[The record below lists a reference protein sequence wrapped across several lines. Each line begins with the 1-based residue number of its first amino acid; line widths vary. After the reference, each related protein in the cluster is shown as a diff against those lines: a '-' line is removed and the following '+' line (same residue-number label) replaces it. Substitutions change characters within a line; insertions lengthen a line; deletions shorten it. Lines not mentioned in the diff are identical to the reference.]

1 MKKLKCRKDRSWW
14 KHLVLTACSIAA
26 CVPAMAQHVIP
37 VVDFDTDTV
46 GTQSSNPNIVHSTIT
61 DWTVVTDSVLDPAA
75 PENVYESTQDQ
86 TNIKVEFPATTLA
99 PGETLRV
106 KVDYKYVAA
115 PTSPGIQQYNF
126 LRFGAYQTQG
136 TATFTDDIGY
146 LADVSY
152 WQQGTG
158 AKSGDYSIRREDNVW
173 DDFDLGPLLDN
184 QVSPVDFIPPA
195 VPETGDIVTMFQPDG
210 MMASWPKPFDDG
222 ITSDHAAVICVS
234 NTGTAVE
241 VCLYHG
247 FPPTLIGKAV
257 DTSATSILT
266 FDTVYLESPSDNN
279 GFHVDNIGIQHIA
292 PELACCSGCVE
303 FQDLTLGSVYNVG
316 DTFTVHSADG
326 SFGFDVVASDFFFS
340 SGTAFSGGFAEVEN
354 GGQAGYFGQE
364 MEVSNIN
371 LEFTPTGAPPMGVS
385 VLFGEYGGNINLSV
399 NGVAANVA
407 NFIDLDGLTLGGA
420 MLSVPTGGLGNDT
433 AELRMTGVPITQFI
447 IGGQEL
453 WIDHI
458 CEYDEQ
464 IPPSDC
470 PIDDYIAHDNG
481 MPGGG
486 EPDPVAAGW
495 TYPNSVT
502 EQATFLADLAS
513 LGISTDIITFEGSNG
528 WSPVNGTGDMFAGTA
543 APYAGGPYT
552 SAAFGTS
559 GDMATGDATGNVSY
573 NGADNIVTF
582 TLFNNGHSAGI
593 DEPGIGDMDG
603 SNDSDRGINTSPGG
617 FHFLEA
623 LPSENQPG
631 GVAIEFD
638 KAVPAV
644 GMYVMGVEEDKR
656 DIEVSILYA
665 DGSMQVRPADIVPGP
680 LNDGGTQFLG
690 YLAPDLQ
697 DSTCWIKRVTFN
709 ELYDGEPAGERDIF
723 SIDDV
728 IFAATESNPPITPSN
743 CDLTFYDA
751 RDDGPANGG
760 EPTPYA
766 TGWTFPTAQAEQTKF
781 LADLTGLGLP
791 HELITFEQANGWTP
805 LTGTGDM
812 FIEAGAPYAGGPY
825 TTAAYGTSGSM
836 GAGDANGSVDY
847 LGADNTVSFTLFDNG
862 HSVGIDEPGIGDMD
876 TDNDTDRGVNTTSA
890 GYHFLE
896 ALPSENNAGGLS
908 ISFQKPVPAAGM
920 YVMGV
925 EDGKRAIT
933 VTIDYA
939 DGSSQVRSTDI
950 TAGPNNEG
958 GIQFLGYLAPDLQT
972 SDCWI
977 KGITF
982 TELYSGEGANER
994 DIFSID
1000 DVIYVASEAN
1010 PELDPEIPGDPN
1022 DPNNPDIPGDPQN
1035 NPNPQLVFGNPTPN
1049 LLNKGVASFPV
1060 AFENVSAVLL
1070 DLDDI
1075 KVLASGSVTFDP
1087 TLALNINAT
1096 DHAVEVTIT
1105 GGDGTVAIEVPTDVA
1120 FDAAGNAAPGGTSPT
1135 VAVDN
1140 TPPALSIGVPDIDL
1154 ASRAIQWPLEYQG
1167 ATEMNLVPGMITAV
1181 IGGTDLVTLAVNGG
1195 DSVNPS
1201 VRLESFPSGV
1211 TGDLV
1216 LTIAPGAAKDAANN
1230 TDAGGTQTLVITDLT
1245 FADKTNANDPD
1256 NVDLTNKLF
1265 ALDGKLQDGYISG
1278 ALVFFD
1284 ENRNGQ
1290 HDNGEPSTFTNN
1302 QGAFQLAIDLSQY
1315 DDNNNNVLDPS
1326 EGVLIMQGGVDISTG
1341 LAFEGQ
1347 FLAPVGASLATP
1359 LSSLIVAI
1367 VDLNPTFTFAQA
1379 QTSIKQGLNLSG
1391 SVNINTYDPI
1401 ASASQGD
1408 GASGQVFAAAAMVQD
1423 TVFTMTRILNTAGG
1437 GNQLGTIQAAG
1448 YRYIANRLMLNQA
1461 VNLTD
1466 ADFLKTM
1473 IASLQQSLNIAVD
1486 ATVVDAWANS
1496 IANSNQLKQKAA
1508 DSNNPADAVKQ
1519 IAKTQLVTQSQ
1530 LTDDLANV
1538 QSGKVDADELQAT
1551 YSGNGLENAV
1561 NQAPVGDVFANEN
1574 RIGTFSFSKATYNQ
1588 YEGPVASGG
1597 AQKISVDSI
1606 TIKREDGNQQTVT
1619 LIVTPTDGTA
1629 TTANG
1634 DFLANTVEVTFGDT
1648 EIYKTVSLANIIQ
1661 DDAAAEGDETMN
1673 LQLTLKPGSPA
1684 NAQLGAQTTA
1694 TVNILDNDAA
1704 GTFAFANAQGNVI
1717 EGDEAS
1723 RQIVIERTQGLS
1735 GQVVL
1740 DITAA
1745 ALQGATA
1752 GSDFD
1757 NAATQVTFPAGTSKK
1772 VVLLPVIDDLVQ
1784 AEPNETFQLTL
1795 AIGAGSAP
1803 GAALG
1808 AQNTFTATIVDNDV
1822 ATQVNVTSSNPSV
1835 SQTQNGP
1842 VTVDLQYAGA
1852 TSVNV
1857 RLSDIT
1863 LIKTG
1868 TATGTLSMTGG
1879 TTATPKVTVSNI
1891 TGDGTLAIQVAA
1903 GRGVDALGNGD
1914 TGVTSSTFTVD
1925 NTGPAITIGN
1935 PSASVTLNGPVS
1947 FQVTYADDAF
1957 AVNLKASH
1965 VTIEGGLNVKA
1976 DIQIA
1981 NATTRNPTVT
1991 LSNISGMWSP
2001 NIRINGGSSQ
2011 DILGNQDQGAVS
2023 AGFDILS
2030 EAPTLSVGFP
2040 SSIATREGPVT
2051 IPLSYQGV
2059 SQVALSPDNVE
2070 LIQTGSATGTVS
2082 VEDGNTSTPRIIIS
2096 GIGGTGTL
2104 AVRVKSGSGQN
2115 QLGITDAGGE
2125 SRSIQI
2131 DNSAPVMSVSTP
2143 TTLTNGSEAVVDV
2156 RYDGA
2161 YLIVLREEFIALQY
2175 DGAVTAE
2182 FELLEMNASTR
2193 RVRLFN
2199 IQGNGAIRVNVAP
2212 GKALSRTGIHE
2223 SQGGSSE
2230 WIRIDQTAPT
2240 LVFFNVQEVTV
2251 NGGTLIY
2258 GVQYQGADNINL
2270 SNDHIRLITTGN
2282 TQASATVQT
2291 VPGNTNQRQIVVNNI
2306 QGDGTLQVEVSAGS
2320 ASDQAGNVDQTVL
2333 LSPVATIDQTGPTV
2347 AVGDPS
2353 SLTTQGEAISIPL
2366 TVQGGNFSEL
2376 SAGHIQLVLSGDS
2389 LKAGINIEQTSDT
2402 EAVITLSGFE
2412 GEGTISL
2419 GVTAGAAKDAAG
2431 NESGDIAATWSIQ
2444 VTQPAPKAEPGKLGI
2459 QGSTL
2464 SLFGTEGV
2472 VYLLEVTTN
2481 FVDWELVSELK
2492 ATGNETALTFD
2503 LDISSGAGFYRV
2515 RTVEP

>member
-1 MKKLKCRKDRSWW
+1 MKKLICRKYRSWW
-14 KHLVLTACSIAA
+14 KDLALTACSMAA
-26 CVPAMAQHVIP
+26 CVPAMAQLVIP
-37 VVDFDTDTV
+37 VVDFDLDTV
-46 GTQSSNPNIVHSTIT
+46 GTQSSNPNIVHSTIA

-86 TNIKVEFPATTLA
+86 TNIKIEFPATTLA

-106 KVDYKYVAA
+106 KVDYKYVAT

-126 LRFGAYQTQG
+126 LRFGAYQTFG

-152 WQQGTG
+152 WQQGSG

-184 QVSPVDFIPPA
+184 QVSPVAFTPPA

-210 MMASWPKPFDDG
+210 MMANWPKPFDDG
-222 ITSDHAAVICVS
+222 VTSDHAAVICVS

-257 DTSATSILT
+257 DSSAAPIVT

-316 DTFTVHSADG
+316 DSFTVHSADG
-326 SFGFDVVASDFFFS
+326 SFGFDVIASDFFFS
-340 SGTAFSGGFAEVEN
+340 SGSAFSGGFAEVEN
-354 GGQAGYFGQE
+354 GGLAGYYGHE
-364 MEVSNIN
+364 MEVNNIN
-371 LEFTPTGAPPMGVS
+371 LEFTPTGASPMGLS
-385 VLFGEYGGNINLSV
+385 VMFGEYGGNINLSV

-433 AELRMTGVPITQFI
+433 GELRMTGAPITQFI

-464 IPPSDC
+464 MPPSNC

-481 MPGGG
+481 LPGGG

-495 TYPNSVT
+495 TYPNSAT
-502 EQATFLADLAS
+502 EQANFLADLAS

-528 WSPVNGTGDMFAGTA
+528 WSPVNGTGDLFAGSG

-559 GDMATGDATGNVSY
+559 GDMATGDAVGSVSY
-573 NGADNIVTF
+573 NGADNTVRF
-582 TLFNNGHSAGI
+582 TLFNNGHAAGI

-603 SNDSDRGINTSPGG
+603 SNDSDRGINTTPGG

-623 LPSENQPG
+623 LPSENLPG
-631 GVAIEFD
+631 GLAIEFD

-644 GMYVMGVEEDKR
+644 GMYVMGVEENKR
-656 DIEVSILYA
+656 DIEVTILHA

-728 IFAATESNPPITPSN
+728 I
-743 CDLTFYDA
+743 
-751 RDDGPANGG
+751 
-760 EPTPYA
+760 
-766 TGWTFPTAQAEQTKF
+766 
-781 LADLTGLGLP
+781 
-791 HELITFEQANGWTP
+791 
-805 LTGTGDM
+805 
-812 FIEAGAPYAGGPY
+812 
-825 TTAAYGTSGSM
+825 
-836 GAGDANGSVDY
+836 
-847 LGADNTVSFTLFDNG
+847 
-862 HSVGIDEPGIGDMD
+862 
-876 TDNDTDRGVNTTSA
+876 
-890 GYHFLE
+890 
-896 ALPSENNAGGLS
+896 
-908 ISFQKPVPAAGM
+908 
-920 YVMGV
+920 
-925 EDGKRAIT
+925 
-933 VTIDYA
+933 
-939 DGSSQVRSTDI
+939 
-950 TAGPNNEG
+950 
-958 GIQFLGYLAPDLQT
+958 
-972 SDCWI
+972 
-977 KGITF
+977 
-982 TELYSGEGANER
+982 
-994 DIFSID
+994 
-1000 DVIYVASEAN
+1000 YVASEAN
-1010 PELDPEIPGDPN
+1010 PELDPEIPDDPNNPNNPGNPGDPN
-1022 DPNNPDIPGDPQN
+1022 DPQNNPD
-1035 NPNPQLVFGNPTPN
+1035 PQLVFGNPTPN

-1087 TLALNINAT
+1087 TLVLNINGT
-1096 DHAVEVTIT
+1096 DHAVEITIT
-1105 GGDGTVAIEVPTDVA
+1105 GGDGTLAIEIPTDVA
-1120 FDAAGNAAPGGTSPT
+1120 FDAAGNSAPAGTSPT

-1140 TPPALSIGVPDIDL
+1140 TPPALTIGVPDIDV

-1167 ATEMNLVPGMITAV
+1167 ATEVNLLSGMITAV
-1181 IGGTDLVTLAVNGG
+1181 VGNTNLGTLAVNGG
-1195 DSVNPS
+1195 DSLNPS

-1216 LTIAPGAAKDAANN
+1216 LTIAPGGAKDAANN
-1230 TDAGGTQTLVITDLT
+1230 TDAGGIQSLAITDLT
-1245 FADKTNANDPD
+1245 FADKSNANDPD

-1265 ALDGKLQDGYISG
+1265 ALGGKLQDGYISG

-1326 EGVLIMQGGVDISTG
+1326 EGVLILQGGGDISTG

-1401 ASASQGD
+1401 ASAAQGD

-1437 GNQLGTIQAAG
+1437 GNQLDTIQAAG
-1448 YRYIANRLMLNQA
+1448 YHYIANRLMLNQP
-1461 VNLTD
+1461 VTLTN

-1496 IANSNQLKQKAA
+1496 VANSNQLKQKAA

-1634 DFLANTVEVTFGDT
+1634 DFLANTVEVTFADT

-1661 DDAAAEGDETMN
+1661 DDAAVEGDETMN

-1694 TVNILDNDAA
+1694 TVNILDNDAS
-1704 GTFAFANAQGNVI
+1704 GTFAFATAQGNVI

-1723 RQIVIERTQGLS
+1723 RQVVIERTQGLG

-1740 DITAA
+1740 DISVA

-1752 GSDFD
+1752 GSDFN
-1757 NAATQVTFPAGTSKK
+1757 NAAMQVTFPAGTSKK
-1772 VVLLPVIDDLVQ
+1772 VVLLPVIDDLVL

-1803 GAALG
+1803 GAVLG

-1835 SQTQNGP
+1835 TQTRNGP

-1852 TSVNV
+1852 SSVDV

-1863 LIKTG
+1863 LVKTG
-1868 TATGTLSMTGG
+1868 TATGTLTMTGG

-1903 GRGVDALGNGD
+1903 GRGLDALGNGD
-1914 TGVTSSTFTVD
+1914 AGVTSSTFTVD
-1925 NTGPAITIGN
+1925 N
-1935 PSASVTLNGPVS
+1935 
-1947 FQVTYADDAF
+1947 
-1957 AVNLKASH
+1957 
-1965 VTIEGGLNVKA
+1965 
-1976 DIQIA
+1976 
-1981 NATTRNPTVT
+1981 
-1991 LSNISGMWSP
+1991 
-2001 NIRINGGSSQ
+2001 
-2011 DILGNQDQGAVS
+2011 
-2023 AGFDILS
+2023 
-2030 EAPTLSVGFP
+2030 
-2040 SSIATREGPVT
+2040 
-2051 IPLSYQGV
+2051 
-2059 SQVALSPDNVE
+2059 
-2070 LIQTGSATGTVS
+2070 
-2082 VEDGNTSTPRIIIS
+2082 
-2096 GIGGTGTL
+2096 
-2104 AVRVKSGSGQN
+2104 
-2115 QLGITDAGGE
+2115 
-2125 SRSIQI
+2125 
-2131 DNSAPVMSVSTP
+2131 SAPVMSVSTL
-2143 TTLTNGSEAVVDV
+2143 TTLTNGSEALVDV

-2161 YLIVLREEFIALQY
+2161 YLIVLREEYIALQY

-2182 FELLEMNASTR
+2182 FELLEVDANTR

-2212 GKALSRTGIHE
+2212 GRALSRTGIHE
-2223 SQGGSSE
+2223 NQGGSSE

-2240 LVFFNVQEVTV
+2240 VAFFNVQEVTV

-2270 SNDHIRLITTGN
+2270 NNDHIRLITTGN
-2282 TQASATVQT
+2282 TQASTSVQT

-2333 LSPVATIDQTGPTV
+2333 LSPLATIDQTGPTV
-2347 AVGDPS
+2347 AIGDPS
-2353 SLTTQGEAISIPL
+2353 SLATQGEAISIPL
-2366 TVQGGNFSEL
+2366 TVQGGTFSDL
-2376 SAGHIQLVLSGDS
+2376 NAGHIQLVLNGES
-2389 LKAGINIEQTSDT
+2389 LKAGFDLEKTSDT

-2419 GVTAGAAKDAAG
+2419 GVTAGAATDAAG
-2431 NESGDIAATWSIQ
+2431 NESGDIAATWSIE

-2492 ATGNETALTFD
+2492 ATGNETALTVD

>member
-1 MKKLKCRKDRSWW
+1 MKKLICRKYRSWW
-14 KHLVLTACSIAA
+14 KDLALTACSIAA
-26 CVPAMAQHVIP
+26 CVPAMAQLVIP
-37 VVDFDTDTV
+37 VVDFDLDTV
-46 GTQSSNPNIVHSTIT
+46 GTQSSNPNIVHSTIA

-86 TNIKVEFPATTLA
+86 TNIKIEFPSTTLA

-106 KVDYKYVAA
+106 KVDYKYVAT

-126 LRFGAYQTQG
+126 LRFGAYQTFG

-152 WQQGTG
+152 WQQGSG

-184 QVSPVDFIPPA
+184 QVSPVAFTPPA

-210 MMASWPKPFDDG
+210 MMANWPKPFDDG
-222 ITSDHAAVICVS
+222 VTSDHAAVICVS

-257 DTSATSILT
+257 DSSAAPIVT

-340 SGTAFSGGFAEVEN
+340 SGSAFSGGFAEVEN
-354 GGQAGYFGQE
+354 GGLAGYYGHE
-364 MEVSNIN
+364 MEVNNIN
-371 LEFTPTGAPPMGVS
+371 LEFTPTGASPMGLS
-385 VLFGEYGGNINLSV
+385 VMFGEYGGNINLSV

-433 AELRMTGVPITQFI
+433 GELRMTGAPITQFI

-464 IPPSDC
+464 MPPSNC

-481 MPGGG
+481 LPGGG

-495 TYPNSVT
+495 TYPNSAT
-502 EQATFLADLAS
+502 EQANFLADLAS

-528 WSPVNGTGDMFAGTA
+528 WSPVNGTGDLFAGSG

-559 GDMATGDATGNVSY
+559 GEMATGDAVGSVSY
-573 NGADNIVTF
+573 NGADNTVRF
-582 TLFNNGHSAGI
+582 TLFNNGHAAGI

-603 SNDSDRGINTSPGG
+603 SNDSDRGINTTPGG

-623 LPSENQPG
+623 LPSENLPG
-631 GVAIEFD
+631 GLAIEFD

-644 GMYVMGVEEDKR
+644 GMYVMGVEENKR
-656 DIEVSILYA
+656 DIEVTILHA

-728 IFAATESNPPITPSN
+728 I
-743 CDLTFYDA
+743 
-751 RDDGPANGG
+751 
-760 EPTPYA
+760 
-766 TGWTFPTAQAEQTKF
+766 
-781 LADLTGLGLP
+781 
-791 HELITFEQANGWTP
+791 
-805 LTGTGDM
+805 
-812 FIEAGAPYAGGPY
+812 
-825 TTAAYGTSGSM
+825 
-836 GAGDANGSVDY
+836 
-847 LGADNTVSFTLFDNG
+847 
-862 HSVGIDEPGIGDMD
+862 
-876 TDNDTDRGVNTTSA
+876 
-890 GYHFLE
+890 
-896 ALPSENNAGGLS
+896 
-908 ISFQKPVPAAGM
+908 
-920 YVMGV
+920 
-925 EDGKRAIT
+925 
-933 VTIDYA
+933 
-939 DGSSQVRSTDI
+939 
-950 TAGPNNEG
+950 
-958 GIQFLGYLAPDLQT
+958 
-972 SDCWI
+972 
-977 KGITF
+977 
-982 TELYSGEGANER
+982 
-994 DIFSID
+994 
-1000 DVIYVASEAN
+1000 YVASEAN
-1010 PELDPEIPGDPN
+1010 PELDPEIPD
-1022 DPNNPDIPGDPQN
+1022 DPNNPNNPGNPGDPNDPQN

-1087 TLALNINAT
+1087 TLVLNINGT
-1096 DHAVEVTIT
+1096 DHAVEITIT
-1105 GGDGTVAIEVPTDVA
+1105 GGDGTLAIEIPTDVA
-1120 FDAAGNAAPGGTSPT
+1120 FDAAGNSAPAGTSPT

-1140 TPPALSIGVPDIDL
+1140 TPPALTIGVPDIDV

-1167 ATEMNLVPGMITAV
+1167 ATEVNLLPGMITAV
-1181 IGGTDLVTLAVNGG
+1181 VGNTNLGTLAVNGG
-1195 DSVNPS
+1195 DSLNPS

-1216 LTIAPGAAKDAANN
+1216 LTIAPGGAKDAANN
-1230 TDAGGTQTLVITDLT
+1230 TDTGGTQSLAITDLT
-1245 FADKTNANDPD
+1245 FADKSNANDPD

-1265 ALDGKLQDGYISG
+1265 ALGGKLQDGYISG

-1401 ASASQGD
+1401 ASAAQGD

-1448 YRYIANRLMLNQA
+1448 YRYIANRLMLNQP
-1461 VNLTD
+1461 VTLTD

-1496 IANSNQLKQKAA
+1496 VANSNQLKQKAA

-1634 DFLANTVEVTFGDT
+1634 DFLANTVEVTFADT

-1661 DDAAAEGDETMN
+1661 DDAAVEGDETMN

-1684 NAQLGAQTTA
+1684 NAQFGAQTTA
-1694 TVNILDNDAA
+1694 TVNILDNDAS
-1704 GTFAFANAQGNVI
+1704 GTFAFATAQGNVI

-1723 RQIVIERTQGLS
+1723 RQVVIERTQGLG

-1740 DITAA
+1740 DISVA

-1752 GSDFD
+1752 GSDFN
-1757 NAATQVTFPAGTSKK
+1757 NAAMQVTFPAGTSKK
-1772 VVLLPVIDDLVQ
+1772 VVLLPVIDDLVL

-1803 GAALG
+1803 GAVLG

-1835 SQTQNGP
+1835 TQTRNGP

-1852 TSVNV
+1852 ASVDV

-1863 LIKTG
+1863 LVKTG
-1868 TATGTLSMTGG
+1868 TATGRVTMTGG

-1903 GRGVDALGNGD
+1903 GRGLDALGNGD
-1914 TGVTSSTFTVD
+1914 AGVTSSTFTVD
-1925 NTGPAITIGN
+1925 NTGPAISIGN

-1947 FQVTYADDAF
+1947 FPVTYANDAF
-1957 AVNLKASH
+1957 AVNLKASQ
-1965 VTIEGGLNVKA
+1965 VTVEGGLNVKA
-1976 DIQIA
+1976 DIQIT

-1991 LSNISGMWSP
+1991 LSNITGMWNP
-2001 NIRINGGSSQ
+2001 YIRIAGGSAQ
-2011 DILGNQDQGAVS
+2011 DLLGNNDQGAVS
-2023 AGFDILS
+2023 AGFEILG
-2030 EAPTLSVGFP
+2030 EAPNLSVGIP
-2040 SSIATREGPVT
+2040 STIATREGPVT

-2059 SQVALSPDNVE
+2059 SKVALSPDDVE

-2082 VEDGNTSTPRIIIS
+2082 VEDGNSSTPRIIIS
-2096 GIGGTGTL
+2096 GISGTGTL

-2115 QLGITDAGGE
+2115 QLGITDSGGE

-2131 DNSAPVMSVSTP
+2131 DNSAPVMSVSTL
-2143 TTLTNGSEAVVDV
+2143 TTLTNGSEALVDV

-2161 YLIVLREEFIALQY
+2161 YLIVLRKEYIALQY

-2182 FELLEMNASTR
+2182 FELLEVDANTR

-2212 GKALSRTGIHE
+2212 GRALSRTGIHE
-2223 SQGGSSE
+2223 NQGGSSE

-2240 LVFFNVQEVTV
+2240 VAFFNVQEVNV
-2251 NGGTLIY
+2251 NGGMLIY
-2258 GVQYQGADNINL
+2258 GVQYHGAENINL
-2270 SNDHIRLITTGN
+2270 NNDHIRLITTGN
-2282 TQASATVQT
+2282 TQASASVQT

-2320 ASDQAGNVDQTVL
+2320 ASDQAGNVDQTAL
-2333 LSPVATIDQTGPTV
+2333 LSPLATIDQTGPTV
-2347 AVGDPS
+2347 AIGDPS
-2353 SLTTQGEAISIPL
+2353 SLATQGEMISIPL
-2366 TVQGGNFSEL
+2366 TVQGGTFSDL
-2376 SAGHIQLVLSGDS
+2376 NAGHIQLVLTGES
-2389 LKAGINIEQTSDT
+2389 LKAGVDLEKTSDT

-2431 NESGDIAATWSIQ
+2431 NESADIAATWSIQ

>member
-1 MKKLKCRKDRSWW
+1 MKKLICRKYRSWW
-14 KHLVLTACSIAA
+14 KDLALTACSIAA
-26 CVPAMAQHVIP
+26 CVPAMAQLVIP
-37 VVDFDTDTV
+37 VVDFDLDTV
-46 GTQSSNPNIVHSTIT
+46 GTQSSNPNIVHSTIA

-86 TNIKVEFPATTLA
+86 TNIKIEFPSTTLA

-106 KVDYKYVAA
+106 KVDYKYVAT

-126 LRFGAYQTQG
+126 LRFGAYQTFG

-152 WQQGTG
+152 WQQGSG

-184 QVSPVDFIPPA
+184 QVSPVAFTPPA

-210 MMASWPKPFDDG
+210 MMANWPKPFDDG
-222 ITSDHAAVICVS
+222 VTSDHAAVICVS

-257 DTSATSILT
+257 DSSAAPIVT

-340 SGTAFSGGFAEVEN
+340 SGSAFSGGFAEVEN
-354 GGQAGYFGQE
+354 GGLAGYYGHE
-364 MEVSNIN
+364 MEVNNIN
-371 LEFTPTGAPPMGVS
+371 LEFTPTGASPMGLS
-385 VLFGEYGGNINLSV
+385 VMFGEYGGNINLSV

-433 AELRMTGVPITQFI
+433 GELRMTGAPITQFI

-464 IPPSDC
+464 MPPSNC

-481 MPGGG
+481 LPGGG

-495 TYPNSVT
+495 TYPNSAT
-502 EQATFLADLAS
+502 EQANFLADLAS

-528 WSPVNGTGDMFAGTA
+528 WSPVNGTGDLFAGSG

-559 GDMATGDATGNVSY
+559 GDMATGDAVGSVSY
-573 NGADNIVTF
+573 NGADNTVRF
-582 TLFNNGHSAGI
+582 TLFNNGHAAGI

-603 SNDSDRGINTSPGG
+603 SNDSDRGINTTPGG

-623 LPSENQPG
+623 LPSENLPG
-631 GVAIEFD
+631 GLAIEFD

-644 GMYVMGVEEDKR
+644 GMYVMGVEENKR
-656 DIEVSILYA
+656 DIEVTILHA

-728 IFAATESNPPITPSN
+728 I
-743 CDLTFYDA
+743 
-751 RDDGPANGG
+751 
-760 EPTPYA
+760 
-766 TGWTFPTAQAEQTKF
+766 
-781 LADLTGLGLP
+781 
-791 HELITFEQANGWTP
+791 
-805 LTGTGDM
+805 
-812 FIEAGAPYAGGPY
+812 
-825 TTAAYGTSGSM
+825 
-836 GAGDANGSVDY
+836 
-847 LGADNTVSFTLFDNG
+847 
-862 HSVGIDEPGIGDMD
+862 
-876 TDNDTDRGVNTTSA
+876 
-890 GYHFLE
+890 
-896 ALPSENNAGGLS
+896 
-908 ISFQKPVPAAGM
+908 
-920 YVMGV
+920 
-925 EDGKRAIT
+925 
-933 VTIDYA
+933 
-939 DGSSQVRSTDI
+939 
-950 TAGPNNEG
+950 
-958 GIQFLGYLAPDLQT
+958 
-972 SDCWI
+972 
-977 KGITF
+977 
-982 TELYSGEGANER
+982 
-994 DIFSID
+994 
-1000 DVIYVASEAN
+1000 YVASEAN
-1010 PELDPEIPGDPN
+1010 PELDPEIPD
-1022 DPNNPDIPGDPQN
+1022 DPNNPNNPGNPGDPNDPQN

-1087 TLALNINAT
+1087 TLVLNINGT
-1096 DHAVEVTIT
+1096 DHAVEITIT
-1105 GGDGTVAIEVPTDVA
+1105 GGDGTLAIEIPTDVA
-1120 FDAAGNAAPGGTSPT
+1120 FDAAGNSAPAGTSPT

-1140 TPPALSIGVPDIDL
+1140 TPPALTIGVPDIDV

-1167 ATEMNLVPGMITAV
+1167 ATEGNLLPGMITAV
-1181 IGGTDLVTLAVNGG
+1181 VGNTNLGTLAVNGG
-1195 DSVNPS
+1195 DSLNPS

-1216 LTIAPGAAKDAANN
+1216 LTIAPGGAKDAANN
-1230 TDAGGTQTLVITDLT
+1230 TDAGGTQSLAITDLT
-1245 FADKTNANDPD
+1245 FADKSNANDPD

-1265 ALDGKLQDGYISG
+1265 ALGGKLQDGYISG

-1401 ASASQGD
+1401 ASAAQGD

-1448 YRYIANRLMLNQA
+1448 YRYIANRLMLNQP
-1461 VNLTD
+1461 VTLTD

-1496 IANSNQLKQKAA
+1496 VANSNQLKQKAA

-1634 DFLANTVEVTFGDT
+1634 DFLANTVEVTFADT

-1661 DDAAAEGDETMN
+1661 DDAAVEGDETMN

-1694 TVNILDNDAA
+1694 TVNILDNDAS
-1704 GTFAFANAQGNVI
+1704 GTFAFATAQGNVI

-1723 RQIVIERTQGLS
+1723 RQVVIERTQGLG

-1740 DITAA
+1740 DISVA

-1752 GSDFD
+1752 GSDFN
-1757 NAATQVTFPAGTSKK
+1757 NAAMQVTFPAGTSKK
-1772 VVLLPVIDDLVQ
+1772 VVLLPVIDDLVL

-1803 GAALG
+1803 GAVLG

-1835 SQTQNGP
+1835 KQTRNGP

-1852 TSVNV
+1852 ASVDV

-1863 LIKTG
+1863 LVKTG
-1868 TATGTLSMTGG
+1868 TATGTLTMTGG

-1903 GRGVDALGNGD
+1903 GRGLDALGNGD
-1914 TGVTSSTFTVD
+1914 AGVTSSTFTVD
-1925 NTGPAITIGN
+1925 N
-1935 PSASVTLNGPVS
+1935 
-1947 FQVTYADDAF
+1947 
-1957 AVNLKASH
+1957 
-1965 VTIEGGLNVKA
+1965 
-1976 DIQIA
+1976 
-1981 NATTRNPTVT
+1981 
-1991 LSNISGMWSP
+1991 
-2001 NIRINGGSSQ
+2001 
-2011 DILGNQDQGAVS
+2011 
-2023 AGFDILS
+2023 
-2030 EAPTLSVGFP
+2030 
-2040 SSIATREGPVT
+2040 
-2051 IPLSYQGV
+2051 
-2059 SQVALSPDNVE
+2059 
-2070 LIQTGSATGTVS
+2070 
-2082 VEDGNTSTPRIIIS
+2082 
-2096 GIGGTGTL
+2096 
-2104 AVRVKSGSGQN
+2104 
-2115 QLGITDAGGE
+2115 
-2125 SRSIQI
+2125 
-2131 DNSAPVMSVSTP
+2131 SAPVMSVSTL
-2143 TTLTNGSEAVVDV
+2143 TTLTNGSEALVDV

-2161 YLIVLREEFIALQY
+2161 YLIVLRKEYIALQY

-2182 FELLEMNASTR
+2182 FELLEVDANTR

-2212 GKALSRTGIHE
+2212 GRALSRTGIHE
-2223 SQGGSSE
+2223 NQGGSSE

-2240 LVFFNVQEVTV
+2240 VAFFNVQEVNV
-2251 NGGTLIY
+2251 NGGMLIY
-2258 GVQYQGADNINL
+2258 GVQYHGAENINL
-2270 SNDHIRLITTGN
+2270 NNDHIRLITTGN
-2282 TQASATVQT
+2282 TQASASVQT

-2333 LSPVATIDQTGPTV
+2333 LSPLATIDQTGPTV
-2347 AVGDPS
+2347 AIGDPS
-2353 SLTTQGEAISIPL
+2353 SLATQGEMISIPL
-2366 TVQGGNFSEL
+2366 TVQGGTFSDL
-2376 SAGHIQLVLSGDS
+2376 NAGHIQLVLTGES
-2389 LKAGINIEQTSDT
+2389 LKAGVDLEKTSDT

-2431 NESGDIAATWSIQ
+2431 NESADIAATWSIQ

-2503 LDISSGAGFYRV
+2503 LDISSGSGFYRV

>member
-1 MKKLKCRKDRSWW
+1 MKKLICRKYRSWW
-14 KHLVLTACSIAA
+14 KDLALTACSIAA
-26 CVPAMAQHVIP
+26 CVPAMAQLVIP
-37 VVDFDTDTV
+37 VVDFDLDTV
-46 GTQSSNPNIVHSTIT
+46 GTQSSNPNIVHSTIA

-86 TNIKVEFPATTLA
+86 TNIKIEFPSTTLA

-106 KVDYKYVAA
+106 KVDYKYVAT

-126 LRFGAYQTQG
+126 LRFGAYQTFG

-152 WQQGTG
+152 WQQGSG

-184 QVSPVDFIPPA
+184 QVSPVAFTPPA

-210 MMASWPKPFDDG
+210 MMANWPKPFDDG
-222 ITSDHAAVICVS
+222 VTSDHAAVICVS

-257 DTSATSILT
+257 DSSAAPIVT

-340 SGTAFSGGFAEVEN
+340 SGSAFSGGFAEVEN
-354 GGQAGYFGQE
+354 GGLAGYYGHE
-364 MEVSNIN
+364 MEVNNIN
-371 LEFTPTGAPPMGVS
+371 LEFTPTGASPMGLS
-385 VLFGEYGGNINLSV
+385 VMFGEYGGNINLSV

-433 AELRMTGVPITQFI
+433 GELRMTGAPITQFI

-464 IPPSDC
+464 MPPSNC

-481 MPGGG
+481 LPGGG

-495 TYPNSVT
+495 TYPNSAT
-502 EQATFLADLAS
+502 EQANFLADLAS

-528 WSPVNGTGDMFAGTA
+528 WSPVNGTGDLFAGSG

-559 GDMATGDATGNVSY
+559 GDMATGDAVGSVSY
-573 NGADNIVTF
+573 NGADNTVRF
-582 TLFNNGHSAGI
+582 TLFNNGHAAGI

-603 SNDSDRGINTSPGG
+603 SNDSDRGINTTPGG

-623 LPSENQPG
+623 LPSENLPG
-631 GVAIEFD
+631 GLAIEFD

-644 GMYVMGVEEDKR
+644 GMYVMGVEENKR
-656 DIEVSILYA
+656 DIEVTILHA

-728 IFAATESNPPITPSN
+728 I
-743 CDLTFYDA
+743 
-751 RDDGPANGG
+751 
-760 EPTPYA
+760 
-766 TGWTFPTAQAEQTKF
+766 
-781 LADLTGLGLP
+781 
-791 HELITFEQANGWTP
+791 
-805 LTGTGDM
+805 
-812 FIEAGAPYAGGPY
+812 
-825 TTAAYGTSGSM
+825 
-836 GAGDANGSVDY
+836 
-847 LGADNTVSFTLFDNG
+847 
-862 HSVGIDEPGIGDMD
+862 
-876 TDNDTDRGVNTTSA
+876 
-890 GYHFLE
+890 
-896 ALPSENNAGGLS
+896 
-908 ISFQKPVPAAGM
+908 
-920 YVMGV
+920 
-925 EDGKRAIT
+925 
-933 VTIDYA
+933 
-939 DGSSQVRSTDI
+939 
-950 TAGPNNEG
+950 
-958 GIQFLGYLAPDLQT
+958 
-972 SDCWI
+972 
-977 KGITF
+977 
-982 TELYSGEGANER
+982 
-994 DIFSID
+994 
-1000 DVIYVASEAN
+1000 YVASEAN
-1010 PELDPEIPGDPN
+1010 PELDPEIPD
-1022 DPNNPDIPGDPQN
+1022 DPNNPNNPGNPGDPNDPQN

-1075 KVLASGSVTFDP
+1075 KILASGSVTFDP
-1087 TLALNINAT
+1087 TLVLNINGT
-1096 DHAVEVTIT
+1096 DHAVEITIT
-1105 GGDGTVAIEVPTDVA
+1105 GGDGTLAIEIPTDVA
-1120 FDAAGNAAPGGTSPT
+1120 FDAAGNSAPAGTSPT

-1140 TPPALSIGVPDIDL
+1140 TPPALTIGVPDIDV

-1167 ATEMNLVPGMITAV
+1167 ATEGNLLPGMITAV
-1181 IGGTDLVTLAVNGG
+1181 VGNTNLGTLAVNGG
-1195 DSVNPS
+1195 DSLNPS

-1216 LTIAPGAAKDAANN
+1216 LTIAPGGAKDAANN
-1230 TDAGGTQTLVITDLT
+1230 TDAGGTQSLAITDLT
-1245 FADKTNANDPD
+1245 FADKSNANDPD

-1265 ALDGKLQDGYISG
+1265 ALGGKLQDGYISG

-1401 ASASQGD
+1401 ASAAQGD

-1448 YRYIANRLMLNQA
+1448 YRYIANRLMLNQP
-1461 VNLTD
+1461 VTLTD

-1496 IANSNQLKQKAA
+1496 VANSNQLKQKAA

-1634 DFLANTVEVTFGDT
+1634 DFLANTVEVTFADT

-1661 DDAAAEGDETMN
+1661 DDAAVEGDETMN

-1694 TVNILDNDAA
+1694 TVNILDNDAS
-1704 GTFAFANAQGNVI
+1704 GTFAFATAQGNVI

-1723 RQIVIERTQGLS
+1723 RQVVIERTQGLG

-1740 DITAA
+1740 DISVA

-1752 GSDFD
+1752 GSDFN
-1757 NAATQVTFPAGTSKK
+1757 NAAMQVTFPAGTSKK
-1772 VVLLPVIDDLVQ
+1772 VVLLPVIDDLVL

-1803 GAALG
+1803 GAVLG

-1835 SQTQNGP
+1835 KQTRNGP

-1852 TSVNV
+1852 ASVDV

-1863 LIKTG
+1863 LVKTG
-1868 TATGTLSMTGG
+1868 TATGTLTMTGG

-1903 GRGVDALGNGD
+1903 GRGLDALGNGD
-1914 TGVTSSTFTVD
+1914 AGVTSSTFTVD
-1925 NTGPAITIGN
+1925 N
-1935 PSASVTLNGPVS
+1935 
-1947 FQVTYADDAF
+1947 
-1957 AVNLKASH
+1957 
-1965 VTIEGGLNVKA
+1965 
-1976 DIQIA
+1976 
-1981 NATTRNPTVT
+1981 
-1991 LSNISGMWSP
+1991 
-2001 NIRINGGSSQ
+2001 
-2011 DILGNQDQGAVS
+2011 
-2023 AGFDILS
+2023 
-2030 EAPTLSVGFP
+2030 
-2040 SSIATREGPVT
+2040 
-2051 IPLSYQGV
+2051 
-2059 SQVALSPDNVE
+2059 
-2070 LIQTGSATGTVS
+2070 
-2082 VEDGNTSTPRIIIS
+2082 
-2096 GIGGTGTL
+2096 
-2104 AVRVKSGSGQN
+2104 
-2115 QLGITDAGGE
+2115 
-2125 SRSIQI
+2125 
-2131 DNSAPVMSVSTP
+2131 SAPVMSVSTL
-2143 TTLTNGSEAVVDV
+2143 TTLTNGSEALVDV

-2161 YLIVLREEFIALQY
+2161 YLIVLRKEYIALQY

-2182 FELLEMNASTR
+2182 FELLEVDANTR

-2212 GKALSRTGIHE
+2212 GRALSRTGIHE
-2223 SQGGSSE
+2223 NQGGSSE

-2240 LVFFNVQEVTV
+2240 VAFFNVQEVNV
-2251 NGGTLIY
+2251 NGGMLIY
-2258 GVQYQGADNINL
+2258 GVQYHGAENINL
-2270 SNDHIRLITTGN
+2270 NNDHIRLITTGN
-2282 TQASATVQT
+2282 TQASASVQT

-2333 LSPVATIDQTGPTV
+2333 LSPLATIDQTGPTV
-2347 AVGDPS
+2347 AIGDPS
-2353 SLTTQGEAISIPL
+2353 SLATHGEMISIPL
-2366 TVQGGNFSEL
+2366 TVQGGTFSDL
-2376 SAGHIQLVLSGDS
+2376 NAGHIQLVLTGES
-2389 LKAGINIEQTSDT
+2389 LKAGVDLEKTSDT

-2464 SLFGTEGV
+2464 SLFGTKGV

-2492 ATGNETALTFD
+2492 ATGNETALTVD

>member
-1 MKKLKCRKDRSWW
+1 MKKLICRKYRSWW
-14 KHLVLTACSIAA
+14 KDLALTACSMAA
-26 CVPAMAQHVIP
+26 CVPAMAQLVIP
-37 VVDFDTDTV
+37 VVDFDLDTV
-46 GTQSSNPNIVHSTIT
+46 GTQSSNPNIVHSTIA

-86 TNIKVEFPATTLA
+86 TNIKIEFPATTLA

-106 KVDYKYVAA
+106 KVDYKYVAT

-126 LRFGAYQTQG
+126 LRFGAYQTFG

-152 WQQGTG
+152 WQQGSG

-184 QVSPVDFIPPA
+184 QVSPVAFTPPA

-210 MMASWPKPFDDG
+210 MMANWPKPFDDG
-222 ITSDHAAVICVS
+222 VTSDHAAVICVS

-257 DTSATSILT
+257 DSSAAPIVT

-316 DTFTVHSADG
+316 DSFTVHSADG
-326 SFGFDVVASDFFFS
+326 SFGFDVIASDFFFS
-340 SGTAFSGGFAEVEN
+340 SGSAFSGGFAEVEN
-354 GGQAGYFGQE
+354 GGLAGYYGHE
-364 MEVSNIN
+364 MEVNNIN
-371 LEFTPTGAPPMGVS
+371 LEFTPTGASPMGLS
-385 VLFGEYGGNINLSV
+385 VMFGEYGGNINLSV

-433 AELRMTGVPITQFI
+433 GELRMTGAPITQFI

-464 IPPSDC
+464 MPPSNC

-481 MPGGG
+481 LPGGG

-495 TYPNSVT
+495 TYPNSAT
-502 EQATFLADLAS
+502 EQANFLADLAS

-528 WSPVNGTGDMFAGTA
+528 WSPVNGTGDLFAGSG

-559 GDMATGDATGNVSY
+559 GDMATGDAVGSVSY
-573 NGADNIVTF
+573 NGADNTVRF
-582 TLFNNGHSAGI
+582 TLFNNGHAAGI

-603 SNDSDRGINTSPGG
+603 SNDSDRGINTTPGG

-623 LPSENQPG
+623 LPSENLPG
-631 GVAIEFD
+631 GLAIEFD

-644 GMYVMGVEEDKR
+644 GMYVMGVEENKR
-656 DIEVSILYA
+656 DIEVTILHA

-728 IFAATESNPPITPSN
+728 I
-743 CDLTFYDA
+743 
-751 RDDGPANGG
+751 
-760 EPTPYA
+760 
-766 TGWTFPTAQAEQTKF
+766 
-781 LADLTGLGLP
+781 
-791 HELITFEQANGWTP
+791 
-805 LTGTGDM
+805 
-812 FIEAGAPYAGGPY
+812 
-825 TTAAYGTSGSM
+825 
-836 GAGDANGSVDY
+836 
-847 LGADNTVSFTLFDNG
+847 
-862 HSVGIDEPGIGDMD
+862 
-876 TDNDTDRGVNTTSA
+876 
-890 GYHFLE
+890 
-896 ALPSENNAGGLS
+896 
-908 ISFQKPVPAAGM
+908 
-920 YVMGV
+920 
-925 EDGKRAIT
+925 
-933 VTIDYA
+933 
-939 DGSSQVRSTDI
+939 
-950 TAGPNNEG
+950 
-958 GIQFLGYLAPDLQT
+958 
-972 SDCWI
+972 
-977 KGITF
+977 
-982 TELYSGEGANER
+982 
-994 DIFSID
+994 
-1000 DVIYVASEAN
+1000 YVASEAN
-1010 PELDPEIPGDPN
+1010 PELDPEIPDDPNNPNNPGNPGDPN
-1022 DPNNPDIPGDPQN
+1022 DPQNNPD
-1035 NPNPQLVFGNPTPN
+1035 PQLVFGNPTPN

-1087 TLALNINAT
+1087 TLVLNINGT
-1096 DHAVEVTIT
+1096 DHAVEITIT
-1105 GGDGTVAIEVPTDVA
+1105 GGDGTLAIEIPTDVA
-1120 FDAAGNAAPGGTSPT
+1120 FDAAGNSAPAGTSPT

-1140 TPPALSIGVPDIDL
+1140 TPPALTIGVPDIDV

-1167 ATEMNLVPGMITAV
+1167 ATEVNLLSGMITAV
-1181 IGGTDLVTLAVNGG
+1181 VGNTNLGTLAVNGG
-1195 DSVNPS
+1195 DSLNPS

-1216 LTIAPGAAKDAANN
+1216 LTIAPGGAKDAANN
-1230 TDAGGTQTLVITDLT
+1230 TDAGGIQSLAITDLT
-1245 FADKTNANDPD
+1245 FADKSNANDPD

-1265 ALDGKLQDGYISG
+1265 ALGGKLQDGYISG

-1326 EGVLIMQGGVDISTG
+1326 EGVLILQGGGDISTG

-1367 VDLNPTFTFAQA
+1367 VDINPTFTFAQA

-1401 ASASQGD
+1401 ASAAQGD

-1437 GNQLGTIQAAG
+1437 GNQLDTIQAAG
-1448 YRYIANRLMLNQA
+1448 YHYIANRLMLNQP
-1461 VNLTD
+1461 VTLTN

-1496 IANSNQLKQKAA
+1496 VANSNQLKQKAA

-1634 DFLANTVEVTFGDT
+1634 DFLANTVEVTFADT

-1661 DDAAAEGDETMN
+1661 DDAAVEGDETMN

-1694 TVNILDNDAA
+1694 TVNILDNDAS
-1704 GTFAFANAQGNVI
+1704 GTFAFATAQGNVI

-1723 RQIVIERTQGLS
+1723 RQVVIERTQGLG

-1740 DITAA
+1740 DISVA

-1752 GSDFD
+1752 GSDFN
-1757 NAATQVTFPAGTSKK
+1757 NAAMQVTFPAGTSKK
-1772 VVLLPVIDDLVQ
+1772 VVLLPVIDDLVL

-1803 GAALG
+1803 GAVLG

-1835 SQTQNGP
+1835 TQTRNGP

-1852 TSVNV
+1852 SSVDV

-1863 LIKTG
+1863 LVKTG
-1868 TATGTLSMTGG
+1868 TATGTLTMTGG

-1903 GRGVDALGNGD
+1903 GRGLDALGNGD
-1914 TGVTSSTFTVD
+1914 AGVTSSTFTVD
-1925 NTGPAITIGN
+1925 N
-1935 PSASVTLNGPVS
+1935 
-1947 FQVTYADDAF
+1947 
-1957 AVNLKASH
+1957 
-1965 VTIEGGLNVKA
+1965 
-1976 DIQIA
+1976 
-1981 NATTRNPTVT
+1981 
-1991 LSNISGMWSP
+1991 
-2001 NIRINGGSSQ
+2001 
-2011 DILGNQDQGAVS
+2011 
-2023 AGFDILS
+2023 
-2030 EAPTLSVGFP
+2030 
-2040 SSIATREGPVT
+2040 
-2051 IPLSYQGV
+2051 
-2059 SQVALSPDNVE
+2059 
-2070 LIQTGSATGTVS
+2070 
-2082 VEDGNTSTPRIIIS
+2082 
-2096 GIGGTGTL
+2096 
-2104 AVRVKSGSGQN
+2104 
-2115 QLGITDAGGE
+2115 
-2125 SRSIQI
+2125 
-2131 DNSAPVMSVSTP
+2131 SAPVMSVSTL
-2143 TTLTNGSEAVVDV
+2143 TTLTNGSEALVDV

-2161 YLIVLREEFIALQY
+2161 YLIVLREEYIALQY

-2182 FELLEMNASTR
+2182 FELLEVDANTR

-2212 GKALSRTGIHE
+2212 GRALSRTGIHE
-2223 SQGGSSE
+2223 NQGGSSE

-2240 LVFFNVQEVTV
+2240 VAFFNVQEVTV

-2270 SNDHIRLITTGN
+2270 NNDHIRLITTGN
-2282 TQASATVQT
+2282 TQASTSVQT

-2333 LSPVATIDQTGPTV
+2333 LSPLATIDQTGPTV
-2347 AVGDPS
+2347 AIGDPS
-2353 SLTTQGEAISIPL
+2353 SLATQGEAISIPL
-2366 TVQGGNFSEL
+2366 TVQGGTFSDL
-2376 SAGHIQLVLSGDS
+2376 NAGHIQLVLNGES
-2389 LKAGINIEQTSDT
+2389 LKAGFDLEKTSDT

-2419 GVTAGAAKDAAG
+2419 GVTAGAATDAAG
-2431 NESGDIAATWSIQ
+2431 NESGDIAATWSIE

-2492 ATGNETALTFD
+2492 ATGNETALTVD

>member
-1 MKKLKCRKDRSWW
+1 
-14 KHLVLTACSIAA
+14 
-26 CVPAMAQHVIP
+26 MAQLVIP
-37 VVDFDTDTV
+37 VVDFDLDTV
-46 GTQSSNPNIVHSTIT
+46 GTQSSNPNIVHSTIA

-86 TNIKVEFPATTLA
+86 TNIKIEFPATTLA

-106 KVDYKYVAA
+106 KVDYKYVAT

-126 LRFGAYQTQG
+126 LRFGAYQTFG

-152 WQQGTG
+152 WQQGSG

-184 QVSPVDFIPPA
+184 QVSPVAFTPPA

-210 MMASWPKPFDDG
+210 MMANWPKPFDDG
-222 ITSDHAAVICVS
+222 VTSDHAAVICVS

-257 DTSATSILT
+257 DSSAAPIVT

-340 SGTAFSGGFAEVEN
+340 SGSAFSGGFAEVEN
-354 GGQAGYFGQE
+354 GGLAGYYGHE
-364 MEVSNIN
+364 MEVNNIN
-371 LEFTPTGAPPMGVS
+371 LEFTPTGASPMGLS
-385 VLFGEYGGNINLSV
+385 VMFGEYGGNINLSV

-433 AELRMTGVPITQFI
+433 GELRMTGAPITQFI

-464 IPPSDC
+464 MPPSNC

-481 MPGGG
+481 LPGGG

-495 TYPNSVT
+495 TYPNSAT
-502 EQATFLADLAS
+502 EQANFLADLAS

-528 WSPVNGTGDMFAGTA
+528 WSPVNGTGDLFAGSG

-559 GDMATGDATGNVSY
+559 GDMATGDAVGSVSY
-573 NGADNIVTF
+573 NGADNTVRF
-582 TLFNNGHSAGI
+582 TLFNNGHAAGI

-603 SNDSDRGINTSPGG
+603 SNDSDRGINTTPGG

-623 LPSENQPG
+623 LPSENLPG
-631 GVAIEFD
+631 GLAIEFD

-644 GMYVMGVEEDKR
+644 GMYVMGVEENKR
-656 DIEVSILYA
+656 DIEVTILHA

-728 IFAATESNPPITPSN
+728 I
-743 CDLTFYDA
+743 
-751 RDDGPANGG
+751 
-760 EPTPYA
+760 
-766 TGWTFPTAQAEQTKF
+766 
-781 LADLTGLGLP
+781 
-791 HELITFEQANGWTP
+791 
-805 LTGTGDM
+805 
-812 FIEAGAPYAGGPY
+812 
-825 TTAAYGTSGSM
+825 
-836 GAGDANGSVDY
+836 
-847 LGADNTVSFTLFDNG
+847 
-862 HSVGIDEPGIGDMD
+862 
-876 TDNDTDRGVNTTSA
+876 
-890 GYHFLE
+890 
-896 ALPSENNAGGLS
+896 
-908 ISFQKPVPAAGM
+908 
-920 YVMGV
+920 
-925 EDGKRAIT
+925 
-933 VTIDYA
+933 
-939 DGSSQVRSTDI
+939 
-950 TAGPNNEG
+950 
-958 GIQFLGYLAPDLQT
+958 
-972 SDCWI
+972 
-977 KGITF
+977 
-982 TELYSGEGANER
+982 
-994 DIFSID
+994 
-1000 DVIYVASEAN
+1000 YVASEAN
-1010 PELDPEIPGDPN
+1010 PELDPEIPDDPNNPNNPGNPGDPN
-1022 DPNNPDIPGDPQN
+1022 DPQNNPD
-1035 NPNPQLVFGNPTPN
+1035 PQLVFGNPTPN

-1087 TLALNINAT
+1087 TLVLNINGT
-1096 DHAVEVTIT
+1096 DHAVEITIT
-1105 GGDGTVAIEVPTDVA
+1105 GGDGTLAIEIPTDVA
-1120 FDAAGNAAPGGTSPT
+1120 FDAAGNSAPAGTSPT

-1140 TPPALSIGVPDIDL
+1140 TPPALTIGVPDIDV

-1167 ATEMNLVPGMITAV
+1167 ATEGNLLPGMITAV
-1181 IGGTDLVTLAVNGG
+1181 VGNTNLGTLAVNGG
-1195 DSVNPS
+1195 DSLNPS

-1216 LTIAPGAAKDAANN
+1216 LTIAPGGAKDAANN
-1230 TDAGGTQTLVITDLT
+1230 TDAGGIQSLAITDLT
-1245 FADKTNANDPD
+1245 FADKSNANDPD

-1265 ALDGKLQDGYISG
+1265 ALGGKLQDGYISG

-1401 ASASQGD
+1401 ASAAQGD

-1437 GNQLGTIQAAG
+1437 GHQLDTIQAAG
-1448 YRYIANRLMLNQA
+1448 YHYIANRLMLNQP
-1461 VNLTD
+1461 VTLTN

-1496 IANSNQLKQKAA
+1496 VANSNQLKQKAA

-1634 DFLANTVEVTFGDT
+1634 DFLANTVEVTFADT

-1661 DDAAAEGDETMN
+1661 DDAAVEGDETMN

-1694 TVNILDNDAA
+1694 TVNILDNDAS
-1704 GTFAFANAQGNVI
+1704 GTFAFATAQGNVI

-1723 RQIVIERTQGLS
+1723 RQVVIERTQGLG

-1740 DITAA
+1740 DISVA

-1752 GSDFD
+1752 GSDFN
-1757 NAATQVTFPAGTSKK
+1757 NAAMQVTFPAGTSKK
-1772 VVLLPVIDDLVQ
+1772 VVLLPVIDDLVL

-1803 GAALG
+1803 GAVLG

-1835 SQTQNGP
+1835 TQTRNGP

-1852 TSVNV
+1852 ASVDV

-1863 LIKTG
+1863 LVKTG
-1868 TATGTLSMTGG
+1868 TATGTLTMTGG

-1903 GRGVDALGNGD
+1903 GRGLDALGNGD
-1914 TGVTSSTFTVD
+1914 AGVTSSTFTVD
-1925 NTGPAITIGN
+1925 N
-1935 PSASVTLNGPVS
+1935 
-1947 FQVTYADDAF
+1947 
-1957 AVNLKASH
+1957 
-1965 VTIEGGLNVKA
+1965 
-1976 DIQIA
+1976 
-1981 NATTRNPTVT
+1981 
-1991 LSNISGMWSP
+1991 
-2001 NIRINGGSSQ
+2001 
-2011 DILGNQDQGAVS
+2011 
-2023 AGFDILS
+2023 
-2030 EAPTLSVGFP
+2030 
-2040 SSIATREGPVT
+2040 
-2051 IPLSYQGV
+2051 
-2059 SQVALSPDNVE
+2059 
-2070 LIQTGSATGTVS
+2070 
-2082 VEDGNTSTPRIIIS
+2082 
-2096 GIGGTGTL
+2096 
-2104 AVRVKSGSGQN
+2104 
-2115 QLGITDAGGE
+2115 
-2125 SRSIQI
+2125 
-2131 DNSAPVMSVSTP
+2131 SAPVMSVSTL
-2143 TTLTNGSEAVVDV
+2143 TTLTNGSEALVDV

-2161 YLIVLREEFIALQY
+2161 YLIVLRKEYIALQY

-2182 FELLEMNASTR
+2182 FELLEVDANTR

-2212 GKALSRTGIHE
+2212 GRALSRTGIHE
-2223 SQGGSSE
+2223 NQGGSSE

-2240 LVFFNVQEVTV
+2240 VAFFNVQEVNV
-2251 NGGTLIY
+2251 NGGMLIY
-2258 GVQYQGADNINL
+2258 GVQYHGAENINL
-2270 SNDHIRLITTGN
+2270 NNDHIRLITTGN
-2282 TQASATVQT
+2282 TQASASVQT

-2333 LSPVATIDQTGPTV
+2333 LSPLATIDQTGPTV
-2347 AVGDPS
+2347 AIGDPS
-2353 SLTTQGEAISIPL
+2353 SLATQGEMISIPL
-2366 TVQGGNFSEL
+2366 TVQGGTFSDL
-2376 SAGHIQLVLSGDS
+2376 NAGHIQLVLNGES
-2389 LKAGINIEQTSDT
+2389 LKAGFDLEKTSDT

-2419 GVTAGAAKDAAG
+2419 GVTAGAATDAAG
-2431 NESGDIAATWSIQ
+2431 NESGDIAATWSIE

-2492 ATGNETALTFD
+2492 ATGNETALKFD
-2503 LDISSGAGFYRV
+2503 LDISSGSGFYRV

>member
-1 MKKLKCRKDRSWW
+1 MKKLICRKYRSWW
-14 KHLVLTACSIAA
+14 KDLALTACSMAA
-26 CVPAMAQHVIP
+26 CVPAMAQLVIP
-37 VVDFDTDTV
+37 VVDFDLDTV
-46 GTQSSNPNIVHSTIT
+46 GTQSSNPNIVHSTIA

-86 TNIKVEFPATTLA
+86 TNIKIEFPATTLA

-106 KVDYKYVAA
+106 KVDYKYVAT

-126 LRFGAYQTQG
+126 LRFGAYQTFG

-152 WQQGTG
+152 WQQGSG

-184 QVSPVDFIPPA
+184 QVSPVAFTPPA

-210 MMASWPKPFDDG
+210 MMANWPKPFDDG
-222 ITSDHAAVICVS
+222 VTSDHAAVICVS

-257 DTSATSILT
+257 DSSAAPIVT

-316 DTFTVHSADG
+316 DSFTVHSADG
-326 SFGFDVVASDFFFS
+326 SFGFDVIASDFFFS
-340 SGTAFSGGFAEVEN
+340 SGSAFSGGFAEVEN
-354 GGQAGYFGQE
+354 GGLAGYYGHE
-364 MEVSNIN
+364 MEVNNIN
-371 LEFTPTGAPPMGVS
+371 LEFTPTGASPMGLS
-385 VLFGEYGGNINLSV
+385 VMFGEYGGNINLSV

-433 AELRMTGVPITQFI
+433 GELRMTGAPITQFI

-464 IPPSDC
+464 MPPSNC

-481 MPGGG
+481 LPGGG

-495 TYPNSVT
+495 TYPNSAT
-502 EQATFLADLAS
+502 EQANFLADLAS

-528 WSPVNGTGDMFAGTA
+528 WSPVNGTGDLFAGSV

-559 GDMATGDATGNVSY
+559 GDMATGDAVGSVSY
-573 NGADNIVTF
+573 NGADNTVRF
-582 TLFNNGHSAGI
+582 TLFNNGHAAGI

-603 SNDSDRGINTSPGG
+603 SNDSDRGINTTPGG

-623 LPSENQPG
+623 LPSENLPG
-631 GVAIEFD
+631 GLAIEFD

-644 GMYVMGVEEDKR
+644 GMYVMGVEENKR
-656 DIEVSILYA
+656 DIEVTILHA

-728 IFAATESNPPITPSN
+728 I
-743 CDLTFYDA
+743 
-751 RDDGPANGG
+751 
-760 EPTPYA
+760 
-766 TGWTFPTAQAEQTKF
+766 
-781 LADLTGLGLP
+781 
-791 HELITFEQANGWTP
+791 
-805 LTGTGDM
+805 
-812 FIEAGAPYAGGPY
+812 
-825 TTAAYGTSGSM
+825 
-836 GAGDANGSVDY
+836 
-847 LGADNTVSFTLFDNG
+847 
-862 HSVGIDEPGIGDMD
+862 
-876 TDNDTDRGVNTTSA
+876 
-890 GYHFLE
+890 
-896 ALPSENNAGGLS
+896 
-908 ISFQKPVPAAGM
+908 
-920 YVMGV
+920 
-925 EDGKRAIT
+925 
-933 VTIDYA
+933 
-939 DGSSQVRSTDI
+939 
-950 TAGPNNEG
+950 
-958 GIQFLGYLAPDLQT
+958 
-972 SDCWI
+972 
-977 KGITF
+977 
-982 TELYSGEGANER
+982 
-994 DIFSID
+994 
-1000 DVIYVASEAN
+1000 YVASEAN
-1010 PELDPEIPGDPN
+1010 PELDPEIPDDPNNPNNPGNPGDPN
-1022 DPNNPDIPGDPQN
+1022 DPQNNPD
-1035 NPNPQLVFGNPTPN
+1035 PQLVFGNPTPN

-1087 TLALNINAT
+1087 TLVLNINGT
-1096 DHAVEVTIT
+1096 DHAVEITIT
-1105 GGDGTVAIEVPTDVA
+1105 GGDGTLAIEIPTDVA
-1120 FDAAGNAAPGGTSPT
+1120 FDAAGNSAPAGTSPT

-1140 TPPALSIGVPDIDL
+1140 TPPALTIGVPDIDV

-1167 ATEMNLVPGMITAV
+1167 ATEVNLLSGMITAV
-1181 IGGTDLVTLAVNGG
+1181 VGNTNLGTLAVNGG
-1195 DSVNPS
+1195 DSLNPS

-1216 LTIAPGAAKDAANN
+1216 LTIAPGGAKDAANN
-1230 TDAGGTQTLVITDLT
+1230 TDAGGIQSLAITDLT
-1245 FADKTNANDPD
+1245 FADKSNANDPD

-1265 ALDGKLQDGYISG
+1265 ALGGKLQDGYISG

-1326 EGVLIMQGGVDISTG
+1326 EGVLILQGGGDISTG

-1401 ASASQGD
+1401 ASAAQGD

-1437 GNQLGTIQAAG
+1437 GNQLDTIQAAG
-1448 YRYIANRLMLNQA
+1448 YHYIANRLMLNQP
-1461 VNLTD
+1461 VTLTN

-1496 IANSNQLKQKAA
+1496 VANSNQLKQKAA

-1634 DFLANTVEVTFGDT
+1634 DFLANTVEVTFADT

-1661 DDAAAEGDETMN
+1661 DDAAVEGDETMN

-1694 TVNILDNDAA
+1694 TVNILDNDAS
-1704 GTFAFANAQGNVI
+1704 GTFAFATAQGNVI

-1723 RQIVIERTQGLS
+1723 RQVVIERTQGLG

-1740 DITAA
+1740 DISVA

-1752 GSDFD
+1752 GSDFN
-1757 NAATQVTFPAGTSKK
+1757 NAAMQVTFPAGTSKK
-1772 VVLLPVIDDLVQ
+1772 VVLLPVIDDLVL

-1803 GAALG
+1803 GAVLG

-1835 SQTQNGP
+1835 TQTRNGP

-1852 TSVNV
+1852 SSVDV

-1863 LIKTG
+1863 LVKTG
-1868 TATGTLSMTGG
+1868 TATGTLTMTGG

-1903 GRGVDALGNGD
+1903 GRGLDALGNGD
-1914 TGVTSSTFTVD
+1914 AGVTSSTFTVD
-1925 NTGPAITIGN
+1925 N
-1935 PSASVTLNGPVS
+1935 
-1947 FQVTYADDAF
+1947 
-1957 AVNLKASH
+1957 
-1965 VTIEGGLNVKA
+1965 
-1976 DIQIA
+1976 
-1981 NATTRNPTVT
+1981 
-1991 LSNISGMWSP
+1991 
-2001 NIRINGGSSQ
+2001 
-2011 DILGNQDQGAVS
+2011 
-2023 AGFDILS
+2023 
-2030 EAPTLSVGFP
+2030 
-2040 SSIATREGPVT
+2040 
-2051 IPLSYQGV
+2051 
-2059 SQVALSPDNVE
+2059 
-2070 LIQTGSATGTVS
+2070 
-2082 VEDGNTSTPRIIIS
+2082 
-2096 GIGGTGTL
+2096 
-2104 AVRVKSGSGQN
+2104 
-2115 QLGITDAGGE
+2115 
-2125 SRSIQI
+2125 
-2131 DNSAPVMSVSTP
+2131 SAPVMSVSTL
-2143 TTLTNGSEAVVDV
+2143 TTLTNGSEALVDV

-2161 YLIVLREEFIALQY
+2161 YLIVLREEYIALQY

-2182 FELLEMNASTR
+2182 FELLEVDANTR

-2212 GKALSRTGIHE
+2212 GRALSRTGIHE
-2223 SQGGSSE
+2223 NQGGSSE

-2240 LVFFNVQEVTV
+2240 VAFFNVQEVTV

-2270 SNDHIRLITTGN
+2270 NNDHIRLITTGN
-2282 TQASATVQT
+2282 TQASTSVQT

-2333 LSPVATIDQTGPTV
+2333 LSPLATIDQTGPTV
-2347 AVGDPS
+2347 AIGDPS
-2353 SLTTQGEAISIPL
+2353 SLATQGEAISIPL
-2366 TVQGGNFSEL
+2366 TVQGGTFSDL
-2376 SAGHIQLVLSGDS
+2376 NAGHIQLVLNGES
-2389 LKAGINIEQTSDT
+2389 LKAGFDLEKTSDT

-2419 GVTAGAAKDAAG
+2419 GVTAGAATDAAG
-2431 NESGDIAATWSIQ
+2431 NESGDIAATWSIE

-2492 ATGNETALTFD
+2492 ATGNETALTVD